1 MLDTQPE
8 ETKVYSSSVNYLL
21 TTDTAEN
28 DQTLSNRFNSH
39 DNITNS
45 KIINNSDNDDI
56 LEYET
61 SSGSSSSIQQTSS
74 DNEQSF
80 KNNKD
85 REEAITE
92 EINSIKSDSHVT
104 DDNND
109 RMCRICFSGPEDEDN
124 LGRLISPCRCKGSM
138 RYVHVECLNRWRLRS
153 LKRTS
158 FFQCD
163 ECKYKYAFRRTT
175 IAKYVTNESKIFFY
189 FYPPVSEDL
198 LFNDDGDIA
207 DEGAA
212 TTINKEM
219 FTTSNLFTI
228 DSSHLILGIM
238 FVGLVG
244 FIQILI
250 SIMWFG
256 PFPTLN
262 TYRLGTGGGGG
273 GRINGRVDII
283 TTAFI
288 SIIILLGVLKAFW
301 GMYKMVK
308 SASRKI
314 LERVELT
321 ILEVNEAAS

>member
-61 SSGSSSSIQQTSS
+61 SSGSSSSIQQASS

-124 LGRLISPCRCKGSM
+124 LGRSISPCRCKGSM
-138 RYVHVECLNRWRLRS
+138 RYVHVECLNRWRLP
-153 LKRTS
+153 
-158 FFQCD
+158 
-163 ECKYKYAFRRTT
+163 
-175 IAKYVTNESKIFFY
+175 KIFFY

-198 LFNDDGDIA
+198 LFNDDGNIV

-212 TTINKEM
+212 MTINKEM
-219 FTTSNLFTI
+219 FTISNLFTI